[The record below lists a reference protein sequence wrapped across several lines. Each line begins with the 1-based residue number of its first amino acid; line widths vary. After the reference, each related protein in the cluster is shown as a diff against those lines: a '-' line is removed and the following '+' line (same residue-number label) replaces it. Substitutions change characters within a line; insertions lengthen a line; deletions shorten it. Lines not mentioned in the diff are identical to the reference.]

1 MSQPEPSLVLIADDH
16 DDGRRMYAEYLAA
29 MGFRVVEARD
39 GEEAVKLARR
49 IRPAIVVLDIQ
60 MPRLDGLSAIQR
72 IRTDSANRD
81 IPILVVTAS
90 DDHHQQ
96 ALEAGA
102 SAACLKHC
110 LPEELAKEIHRL
122 LRRDR

>member
-1 MSQPEPSLVLIADDH
+1 
-16 DDGRRMYAEYLAA
+16 MYAEYLAA

-49 IRPAIVVLDIQ
+49 IRPAIIVLDIL

-72 IRTDSANRD
+72 IRADSRNRD

-90 DDHHQQ
+90 DDHQQQ
-96 ALEAGA
+96 ALGAGA
-102 SAACLKHC
+102 SAACVKPC
-110 LPEELAKEIHRL
+110 LPDELTRQIRRL
-122 LRRDR
+122 LGMES